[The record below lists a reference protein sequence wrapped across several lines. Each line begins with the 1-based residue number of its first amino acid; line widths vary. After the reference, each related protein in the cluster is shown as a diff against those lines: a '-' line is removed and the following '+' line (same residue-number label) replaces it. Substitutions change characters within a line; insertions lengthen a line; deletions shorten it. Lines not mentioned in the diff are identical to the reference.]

1 MISVVIPLYNESTLV
16 ARLVKEVAKSMHAL
30 GEAFEIVCVDD
41 GSTDETLNKL
51 LGLQEENKE
60 LKVVSLSRNFG
71 LQPALTA
78 GLEYAKGDYVV
89 IMDGDFQDPPEV
101 IPQLFSKIKETKGDV
116 VSAVRSRRQEK
127 FSKRFYIHI
136 FHKIFKNITEGKQ
149 VEQTGNFSILS
160 RKAVDA
166 ILKFSERNR
175 YFPGIRNFIGFQ
187 HNSIEYERPDRLEG
201 EAKMS
206 RKKLFAL
213 AADAIYSFSKWPI
226 KACLYLGL
234 MGIVIFLLAIV
245 YTLVSKFTGLAP
257 IGWSSMFLAISFFG
271 SVQLTFL
278 GLIGEYVYR
287 IYKEVQ
293 KRPIYLVQEVYETSS
308 DLSKGVDSDAN
319 TKEQSKTNE

>member
-1 MISVVIPLYNESTLV
+1 MISVVIPLLNESTLIV
-16 ARLVKEVAKSMHAL
+16 RLVGEVAKNLRAI

-41 GSTDETLNKL
+41 GSTDDTVEKL
-51 LGLQEENKE
+51 LQFQKENKE

-101 IPQLFSKIKETKGDV
+101 IPQLFSKIIETKGDV
-116 VSAVRSRRQEK
+116 VSAVRSQRKEK
-127 FSKRFYIHI
+127 LSKRFYINV
-136 FHKIFKNITEGKQ
+136 FHKIFKNITEGDQ

-166 ILKFSERNR
+166 ILKFSEHNR

-187 HNSIEYERPDRLEG
+187 HDFVEYNRPDRLEG

-206 RKKLFAL
+206 RKMLFAL

-234 MGIVIFLLAIV
+234 LGIVIFLLAIV

-257 IGWSSMFLAISFFG
+257 IGWSSMFLAVSFFG
-271 SVQLTFL
+271 SIQLTFL

-293 KRPIYLVQEVYETSS
+293 KRPIYLVKEIYE
-308 DLSKGVDSDAN
+308 
-319 TKEQSKTNE
+319 

>member
-1 MISVVIPLYNESTLV
+1 MISVVIPLLNESTLV
-16 ARLVKEVAKSMHAL
+16 TRLIDEVNKTLQSI

-41 GSTDETLNKL
+41 GSTDDTVKKL
-51 LGLQEENKE
+51 LQFKKENKG
-60 LKVVSLSRNFG
+60 LKIVSLSRNFG

-78 GLEYAKGDYVV
+78 GLEHTKGDYVV
-89 IMDGDFQDPPEV
+89 LMDGDFQDPPE
-101 IPQLFSKIKETKGDV
+101 IIAQLYLKIQETKGDV
-116 VSAVRSRRQEK
+116 VSAVRSRRKEK
-127 FSKRFYIHI
+127 LSKRFYIKV
-136 FHKIFKNITEGKQ
+136 FHKIFKNITEGNQ
-149 VEQTGNFSILS
+149 IEQTGNFSILS

-166 ILKFSERNR
+166 ILQFSEHNR

-187 HNSIEYERPDRLEG
+187 HDFIVYDRPDRLEG
-201 EAKMS
+201 SDKMS
-206 RKKLFAL
+206 RKMLFSL

-257 IGWSSMFLAISFFG
+257 IGWSSMFLAVSFFG

-293 KRPIYLVQEVYETSS
+293 KRPIYLV
-308 DLSKGVDSDAN
+308 
-319 TKEQSKTNE
+319 KEIYD